1 MAGIQGTT
9 GGFDTGKQCTLVLIG
24 PGATP
29 GSTAR
34 VDLPNITGF
43 DCKQVTVNVKVD
55 KLDGIQLNAELPKG
69 WTGSFDLE
77 RGSSAVDDLF
87 ATIEDRWLNGGS
99 YTAGTIYQYVDEA
112 DGSASTY
119 QFDNVAL
126 KLDEAGN
133 WKSDQSV
140 KQRISF
146 AANRRR
152 RI

>member
-9 GGFDTGKQCTLVLIG
+9 GSFDTGKQCTLVLIG
-24 PGATP
+24 PTG
-29 GSTAR
+29 R

-43 DCKQVTVNVKVD
+43 DCKQVTANVKVD
-55 KLDGIQLNAELPKG
+55 RMDGIQMNAELPKG

-87 ATIEDRWLNGGS
+87 AQIEDRWLNGGS
-99 YTAGTIYQYVDEA
+99 YTAATVYQYVDEA
-112 DGSASTY
+112 DGSSSTY

-140 KQRISF
+140 KQKISF
-146 AANRRR
+146 MANRRR

>member
-9 GGFDTGKQCTLVLIG
+9 GSFDTGKQCTLVLIG

-29 GSTAR
+29 GATSR

-43 DCKQVTVNVKVD
+43 DCKQATVNVKVD

-87 ATIEDRWLNGGS
+87 ARIEDQWLAAGT

-112 DGSASTY
+112 DGSSSTY

-146 AANRRR
+146 MANRRR